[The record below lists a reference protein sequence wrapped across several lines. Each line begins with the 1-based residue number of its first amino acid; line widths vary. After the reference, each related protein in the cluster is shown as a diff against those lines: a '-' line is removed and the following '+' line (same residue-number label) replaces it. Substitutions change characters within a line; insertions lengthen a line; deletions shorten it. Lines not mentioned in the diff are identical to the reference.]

1 MATFI
6 NTGGE
11 LPSLTNAGSGEIPNL
26 RLLALTRA
34 GGRGTMSNDPRLNRP
49 ALLTEPVPQ
58 TEEQQRLARE
68 YAKQAANKR
77 YDGPDRG
84 NAKNSRIAPPSR
96 NETSSTTSE
105 TLTDTGTTNST
116 NPNKLDRRTWNPLS
130 EFSSV
135 TYKLSLYAMTPEAF
149 NNYNITGNWQIKDLE
164 LIVQSGGITAGLDS
178 PRNSWF
184 NYDFTIDDLEIVGK
198 INAKE
203 TTTATNNTGFKFK
216 IYEPYGMTFPTR
228 LVKAEIELQQKSK
241 IKKDIS
247 QQIEALN
254 TPFLL
259 VIRFYGY
266 DSNGEV
272 ASRSINNTSAT
283 FTKTDEVAA
292 FERAFPIVITKF
304 NFRLDNKVTVY
315 NVEAKAINEQIGF
328 GLKRGITQSPIEIQA
343 DTVKSAI
350 EDLFKKITK
359 QQNEITNAKSTEKK
373 QQVADS
379 YSVYFNDSA
388 IGNATI
394 VEKDSYVKSRA
405 PIAKVNNAGGSN
417 VRKSQ
422 QASTVEKNE
431 RLIQINSGT
440 PILTA
445 IDQIISQSTY
455 IRDAMK
461 ILEKEN
467 VETVLDNVQDFEEK
481 SARPLSWWNIT
492 PQVSIVGEDSIRN
505 DYAYKIN
512 YVIQKYQVP
521 YVRSLVTGTN
531 SPYTG
536 ASKIYDYFYT
546 GKNSEILKY
555 EQQYNLLY
563 FNTAALMSAA
573 ANANI
578 KDGAPNKAVPGQ
590 SADATGK
597 LPGTFEFENNIKAF
611 LYSPADQLKAQI
623 QILGDPD
630 YLMPSSSGPVALIT
644 KQFYGDDFAINPNSG
659 QVFIEL
665 DFKQVEDYNTTY
677 SDSGDQNYSES
688 GLLNPSSN
696 ILFWDYPEPIKSQS
710 NGRMIYM
717 ILEVISRF
725 SNGTFTQDLKTILPN
740 FPSAASTPVVK
751 TQNDQRES
759 YKKTRVTNNRPSLL
773 TKPVPQTEEQL
784 RLAGEYAKQNKPA
797 TTNTASPNDD
807 QTNSMITGSEAAF
820 VNTPMQDDTR
830 ETNKTRILGRGAAR
844 IYDTSNTTRS
854 VVPRGR

>member
-1 MATFI
+1 MATAASD
-6 NTGGE
+6 TQ
-11 LPSLTNAGSGEIPNL
+11 T
-26 RLLALTRA
+26 RLALAAEAARRA
-34 GGRGTMSNDPRLNRP
+34 GNSSS
-49 ALLTEPVPQ
+49 APVRSD
-58 TEEQQRLARE
+58 EQIRLAMMADAARRTGNSSNSDDKGT
-68 YAKQAANKR
+68 AKS
-77 YDGPDRG
+77 
-84 NAKNSRIAPPSR
+84 SRSTAPSR
-96 NETSSTTSE
+96 NETSGTTSQ
-105 TLTDTGTTNST
+105 TLTDTGTKNTTST
-116 NPNKLDRRTWNPLS
+116 KKLEKRTWNPLS

-135 TYKLSLYAMTPEAF
+135 TYKLSLYAMNPEAF
-149 NNYNITGNWQIKDLE
+149 NNYNITGDWQIKDLE
-164 LIVQSGGITAGLDS
+164 LIVQSGGITSRVDS

-203 TTTATNNTGFKFK
+203 TSTATNNTGFKFK
-216 IYEPYGMTFPTR
+216 IYEPYAMTFPSR

-241 IKKDIS
+241 IKKDIT

-266 DSNGEV
+266 DSNGAV
-272 ASRSINNTSAT
+272 VSRSINNTSAT

-315 NVEAKAINEQIGF
+315 DVEAKAINEQIGF
-328 GLKRGITQSPIEIQA
+328 GVKRGITQSPIEIQA

-359 QQNEITNAKSTEKK
+359 QQNELTNAQPNEKK

-379 YSVYFNDSA
+379 YSVYFNDST
-388 IGNATI
+388 IGDAKI
-394 VEKDSYVKSRA
+394 VGKDSYLKSRA

-422 QASTVEKNE
+422 QSSTVEKNK

-455 IRDAMK
+455 IRDAMEL
-461 ILEKEN
+461 LEKEN
-467 VETVLDNVQDFEEK
+467 IETVLDNEPEFKDN

-492 PQVSIVGEDSIRN
+492 PQVSIIGEDPIRN

-512 YVIQKYQVP
+512 FVIQKYQVP
-521 YVRSLVTGTN
+521 YVRSLVTGATT
-531 SPYTG
+531 SYQGP
-536 ASKIYDYFYT
+536 SKIYEYFYT
-546 GKNSEILKY
+546 GQNSEILKY

-578 KDGAPNKAVPGQ
+578 KDTAPNKAVPGQ

-597 LPGTFEFENNIKAF
+597 LPGTFEFENNIKTF

-630 YLMPSSSGPVALIT
+630 YLMPSSSGPVKLIT
-644 KQFYGDDFAINPNSG
+644 QKFYGDDFAINPNSG
-659 QVFIEL
+659 QVFIEV
-665 DFKQVEDYNTTY
+665 DFKQVEDYNATY
-677 SDSGDQNYSES
+677 SEDGNQNYSEN

-696 ILFWDYPEPIKSQS
+696 IVFWDYPEPIKSIS
-710 NGRMIYM
+710 KGRMIYM
-717 ILEVISRF
+717 VLQVTSRF
-725 SNGTFTQDLKTILPN
+725 SKGTFTQDLKTVLPN
-740 FPSAASTPVVK
+740 FPSVTSTATVK
-751 TQNDQRES
+751 APGDQRE
-759 YKKTRVTNNRPSLL
+759 P
-773 TKPVPQTEEQL
+773 
-784 RLAGEYAKQNKPA
+784 KQNTTPNNNKKIVDTGRSSAAFAA
-797 TTNTASPNDD
+797 TDPRRLDLIKNNVPASPNDD
-807 QTNSMITGSEAAF
+807 QTDPMGTGDAAAIM
-820 VNTPMQDDTR
+820 NAANQDDTR

-844 IYDTSNTTRS
+844 IYNTSNTTRS

>member
-1 MATFI
+1 MATFA
-6 NTGGE
+6 NTGGGAA
-11 LPSLTNAGSGEIPNL
+11 LGNPIITNAAAQI
-26 RLLALTRA
+26 
-34 GGRGTMSNDPRLNRP
+34 GGRGTMLNDPRLFTNGIVSGENARDD
-49 ALLTEPVPQ
+49 L
-58 TEEQQRLARE
+58 LARQKLANSLITSDDKGKTSTKKT
-68 YAKQAANKR
+68 AKA
-77 YDGPDRG
+77 
-84 NAKNSRIAPPSR
+84 
-96 NETSSTTSE
+96 NETSSTTSQ
-105 TLTDTGTTNST
+105 TLTDTGTKNTAGPSQ
-116 NPNKLDRRTWNPLS
+116 LDRRTWNPLS
-130 EFSSV
+130 EFSSA

-149 NNYNITGNWQIKDLE
+149 NNYNITGDWQIKDLE
-164 LIVQSGGITAGLDS
+164 LIVQSGGITSGLDS

-203 TTTATNNTGFKFK
+203 TSTATNNTGFKFK
-216 IYEPYGMTFPTR
+216 IYEPYAMTFPTR

-259 VIRFYGY
+259 VVRFYGY
-266 DSNGEV
+266 DSNGAV
-272 ASRSINNTSAT
+272 VSRSINNTSST

-315 NVEAKAINEQIGF
+315 DIEAKAINEQIGF
-328 GLKRGITQSPIEIQA
+328 GVKRGITQSPIEIQA

-359 QQNEITNAKSTEKK
+359 QQSELTNAKSTEKK

-379 YSVYFNDSA
+379 YSVYFNDSE
-388 IGNATI
+388 IGDAKI
-394 VEKDSYVKSRA
+394 VGKDSYLKSRA

-422 QASTVEKNE
+422 QSSTVEKNK

-455 IRDAMK
+455 IRDAMEV
-461 ILEKEN
+461 LEKEN
-467 VETVLDNVQDFEEK
+467 IETALENTPEFEK
-481 SARPLSWWNIT
+481 NLARPLSWWNIT

-512 YVIQKYQVP
+512 FVIQKYQVP

-531 SPYTG
+531 SVYPG

-546 GKNSEILKY
+546 GQNSEILKY

-573 ANANI
+573 ANPNI

-597 LPGTFEFENNIKAF
+597 LPGTFEFENNIKTF

-630 YLMPSSSGPVALIT
+630 YLMPSSSGPVKLIT
-644 KQFYGDDFAINPNSG
+644 QQFYGDDFAINPNSG

-665 DFKQVEDYNTTY
+665 DFKQVEDYNATY

-696 ILFWDYPEPIKSQS
+696 IVFWDYPEPIKSQS

-717 ILEVISRF
+717 LLEVTSRF
-725 SNGTFTQDLKTILPN
+725 SKGTFTQDLKTILPN
-740 FPSAASTPVVK
+740 FPSVASTPTVK
-751 TQNDQRES
+751 AQGDQRETKQKTTANNSTGGGRKTGENARDDILARQQATGVNLIPGNS
-759 YKKTRVTNNRPSLL
+759 Y
-773 TKPVPQTEEQL
+773 PVPAAIVKNTV
-784 RLAGEYAKQNKPA
+784 PA
-797 TTNTASPNDD
+797 STIDD
-807 QTNSMITGSEAAF
+807 QTNPMGSDLSSAIMNAAK
-820 VNTPMQDDTR
+820 QEDDSR
-830 ETNKTRILGRGAAR
+830 ETNKSRIFGRGAAR
-844 IYDTSNTTRS
+844 NYDTSNTTRS
-854 VVPRGR
+854 VTPRGR